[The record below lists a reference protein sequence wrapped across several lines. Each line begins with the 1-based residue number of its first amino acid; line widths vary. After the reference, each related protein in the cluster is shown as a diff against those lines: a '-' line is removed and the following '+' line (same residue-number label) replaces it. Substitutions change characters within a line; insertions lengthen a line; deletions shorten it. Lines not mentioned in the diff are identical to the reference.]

1 MKYEPYHI
9 RSLQID
15 EWLLFYSYKKHKEI
29 ISIFHMAGLIAKKNQ
44 AKLAE
49 QIYKQTHCE

>member
-1 MKYEPYHI
+1 MNDYCFIVIKNI
-9 RSLQID
+9 I
-15 EWLLFYSYKKHKEI
+15 KEI
-29 ISIFHMAGLIAKKNQ
+29 ISIFDMAGLIAKKNQ